1 MERGYRLNLISET
14 DRFTVPETDRF
25 LLRSLHMTSL
35 EGAVVLVT
43 GGQRGIGKALVDD
56 LLTRGAAKVYA
67 TARNPKPSTDPRVVP
82 LPLEITD
89 QASID
94 ALAAAAPD
102 VTVLINNAGG
112 SSPNTYLDTPAEEIR
127 AVFDTNFFGP
137 LELTKAFVPIIERNG
152 GGHILNAHSVL
163 SWVARHGAYSATKAA
178 FWLQTNA
185 LRIELL
191 DRGIGVTG
199 LHMGY
204 VDTDMTADVA
214 APKSRPEDIAK
225 EALDGIEAGAYEV
238 LADEFTRAVK
248 TRISGDLT
256 ESYPELVAASN

>member
-1 MERGYRLNLISET
+1 
-14 DRFTVPETDRF
+14 
-25 LLRSLHMTSL
+25 MTTL

-43 GGQRGIGKALVDD
+43 GGQRGIGKAIVDD

-67 TARNPKPSTDPRVVP
+67 TARDPRPSTDPRVVP
-82 LPLEITD
+82 LPLEVTD

-94 ALAAAAPD
+94 ALAAAAQD
-102 VTVLINNAGG
+102 VTVLINNAGA
-112 SSPNTYLDTPAEEIR
+112 SSPNSYLDASIEDVR
-127 AVFDTNFFGP
+127 AVFDANFFGP
-137 LELTKAFVPIIERNG
+137 LQLTRAFVPIIERNG
-152 GGHILNAHSVL
+152 GGHILNAHSAL

-185 LRIELL
+185 IRLELL

-204 VDTDMTADVA
+204 VDTDMVTAVT

-225 EALDGIEAGAYEV
+225 HALDGIESGAFEV
-238 LADEFTRAVK
+238 LADDTARGAK
-248 TRISGDLT
+248 AATALDLT
-256 ESYPELVAASN
+256 AVYPELAR

>member
-1 MERGYRLNLISET
+1 
-14 DRFTVPETDRF
+14 
-25 LLRSLHMTSL
+25 MTTL

-43 GGQRGIGKALVDD
+43 GGQRGIGKAIVDD

-67 TARNPKPSTDPRVVP
+67 TARNPRPSTDPRVVP

-102 VTVLINNAGG
+102 VTVLINNAGA
-112 SSPNTYLDTPAEEIR
+112 SSPDNYLDAPIEDVR
-127 AVFDTNFFGP
+127 AVFEANFFGP
-137 LELTKAFVPIIERNG
+137 LRLTQAFVPIIERNG
-152 GGHILNAHSVL
+152 GGHLLNAHSAL

-185 LRIELL
+185 IRLELL
-191 DRGIGVTG
+191 NRGIGVTG

-204 VDTDMTADVA
+204 VDTDMTTAVT

-225 EALDGIEAGAYEV
+225 HALDGIESGAYEV
-238 LADEFTRAVK
+238 LADDTARGAK
-248 TRISGDLT
+248 AATALDLT
-256 ESYPELVAASN
+256 AVYPELAG

>member
-1 MERGYRLNLISET
+1 
-14 DRFTVPETDRF
+14 
-25 LLRSLHMTSL
+25 MTTL

-43 GGQRGIGKALVDD
+43 GGQRGIGKAIVED
-56 LLTRGAAKVYA
+56 LLDRGVAKVYA

-94 ALAAAAPD
+94 AVVKAVPD
-102 VTVLINNAGG
+102 VTVLINNAGV
-112 SSPNTYLDTPAEEIR
+112 SSPGTYLDAAEADVR
-127 AVFDTNFFGP
+127 AVFDANFFGP
-137 LELTKAFVPIIERNG
+137 LNLTRALVPVIERNG
-152 GGHILNAHSVL
+152 GGHILNAHSAL
-163 SWVARHGAYSATKAA
+163 SWVARGGAYAATKAA

-185 LRIELL
+185 IRLELL

-204 VDTDMTADVA
+204 VDTDMTTAVT

-225 EALDGIEAGAYEV
+225 QALDGIESGAHEV
-238 LADEFTRAVK
+238 LADDTARFAKAGVSQDLAV
-248 TRISGDLT
+248 T
-256 ESYPELVAASN
+256 YPELAS

>member
-1 MERGYRLNLISET
+1 
-14 DRFTVPETDRF
+14 
-25 LLRSLHMTSL
+25 MTSL

-56 LLTRGAAKVYA
+56 LLGRGVAKVYA
-67 TARNPKPSTDPRVVP
+67 TARAPKPSTDRRVVP

-102 VTVLINNAGG
+102 VTVLVNHAGAT
-112 SSPNTYLDTPAEEIR
+112 SPDTYLDAPIEDIR
-127 AVFDTNFFGP
+127 AVFDANFFGP
-137 LELTKAFVPIIERNG
+137 LQLTRAFVPIIERNG
-152 GGHILNAHSVL
+152 GGHILNAHSAL

-185 LRIELL
+185 IRLELL
-191 DRGIGVTG
+191 DRGISVTG

-204 VDTDMTADVA
+204 VDTDMVTAVT

-225 EALDGIEAGAYEV
+225 QALDGVESGAYEV
-238 LADEFTRAVK
+238 LADETARGAKAAV
-248 TRISGDLT
+248 SLDLT
-256 ESYPELVAASN
+256 ALYPELVG

>member
-1 MERGYRLNLISET
+1 
-14 DRFTVPETDRF
+14 
-25 LLRSLHMTSL
+25 MTTL

-43 GGQRGIGKALVDD
+43 GGQRGIGRAIVDD

-67 TARNPKPSTDPRVVP
+67 TARTPRPSSDPRVVP
-82 LPLEITD
+82 LPLEVTD

-102 VTVLINNAGG
+102 VTVLINNAGA
-112 SSPNTYLDTPAEEIR
+112 SSPNSYLDAPIEDVR
-127 AVFDTNFFGP
+127 AVFDANFFGP
-137 LELTKAFVPIIERNG
+137 LQVTKAFVPIIERNG
-152 GGHILNAHSVL
+152 GGHILNAHSAL

-185 LRIELL
+185 IRLELL

-204 VDTDMTADVA
+204 VDTDMVSAVPG
-214 APKSRPEDIAK
+214 PKSRPEDIAK
-225 EALDGIEAGAYEV
+225 QALDGIESGAYEV
-238 LADEFTRAVK
+238 LADETARGAK
-248 TRISGDLT
+248 AATALDLT
-256 ESYPELVAASN
+256 AVYPELAR